1 MSIPLSDA
9 RIRRAVARR
18 LRASPYPD
26 PAVKCVQCD
35 FDRGKLTLRGRVH
48 TFYEK
53 QIAQEAI
60 ADVEGIDQVVNG
72 VKVEST

>member
-1 MSIPLSDA
+1 MSVTSSNA
-9 RIRRAVARR
+9 RIQKAVARR
-18 LRASPYPD
+18 LRASPYP
-26 PAVKCVQCD
+26 AVKRVQCD
-35 FDRGKLTLRGRVH
+35 FDRGRLTLRGQVR

-60 ADVEGIDQVVNG
+60 AGLEGIDQVVNG